1 MTYLELIRL
10 MSIVVGLDGSDQS
23 FRALRFALEEGKL
36 RKKKVYAIHSLFGG
50 EETDI
55 EDIEKGEKILE
66 EARKIAEEYGVEFET
81 KLLVRG
87 KTPGE
92 DIVEFA
98 NEVRADLIVLGMRR
112 RSLLEEVIL
121 GKAAKYVVAKAK
133 QPVVLV
139 K

>member
-1 MTYLELIRL
+1 
-10 MSIVVGLDGSDQS
+10 MSIVVGLDGSDRS
-23 FRALRFALEEGKL
+23 FRALRFALEEAKL
-36 RKKKVYAIHSLFGG
+36 RGIKVYAVHSLFGG
-50 EETDI
+50 DKTDV

-66 EARKIAEEYGVEFET
+66 EAKKMAEDYGVELEA
-81 KLLVRG
+81 KLLIRG

-92 DIVEFA
+92 DIVDFA
-98 NEVRADLIVLGMRR
+98 DEVNAIMIVLGMKR
-112 RSLLEEVIL
+112 RSLVEEVIL

>member
-1 MTYLELIRL
+1 
-10 MSIVVGLDGSDQS
+10 MSIVVGLDGSERS

-36 RKKKVYAIHSLFGG
+36 RGVKVYAVHSLFGG
-50 EETDI
+50 DKTDI

-66 EARKIAEEYGVEFET
+66 EAKEIAEDYGVEIET
-81 KLLVRG
+81 KLLIRG
-87 KTPGE
+87 KSPGE

-98 NEVRADLIVLGMRR
+98 DEVDAVMIVLGMKR
-112 RSLLEEVIL
+112 RSLVEEVIL
-121 GKAAKYVVAKAK
+121 GKAAKYVVVKAK